1 MKQCPNC
8 KMTVD
13 AYSECPIC
21 GADITKEPHTEDG
34 VDWKY
39 TDDYLDSTYA
49 LSNVLCGPV
58 ALIGAAIGLL

>member
-1 MKQCPNC
+1 MVKQCPNC

-34 VDWKY
+34 VERYVINKHFFKF
-39 TDDYLDSTYA
+39 
-49 LSNVLCGPV
+49 
-58 ALIGAAIGLL
+58 LIKNINFQSL